1 MKSARYILLMGLI
14 GATLWIGVVKG
25 VERLRAKS
33 PQAQPAQAIT
43 LPDVT
48 INLDQVIVSNM
59 DHPLQVTHAGD
70 GSNRFFVVQ
79 KGGEIGVIQD
89 GVLQQTPFLDVSG
102 LINLSN
108 ESGLLGLVF
117 HPNYETNGYFY
128 IYYVRLS
135 DLNTVLARYSVSSTN
150 PNLADP
156 NSAFT
161 LLTVSQSF
169 PVHKGGQL
177 AFGPDGYLYISVG
190 DGGGMGPDPGNNGQD
205 ITTLSGDILRIDV
218 DGGSPYAI
226 PPGNPYV
233 GVVGADEIWLS
244 GFRNPWSFSFDR
256 LTGEMYIGDVGGAD
270 WEEIDY
276 IPAGVSGLN
285 LGWKCREGA
294 HATIFAP
301 PECTDGRIFTDPIAE
316 FPHSGGSAAVT
327 GGFVYRGTLYPALVG
342 RYFYADF
349 SSGQIWSLYQT
360 GPGTFT
366 APELE
371 LDTELAISSFG
382 EDEAGEVYVVDF
394 LGSIRRLAGS
404 ASSPDLSASTKIA
417 STTHANP
424 TEVVTYTLQVQNTGS
439 ATTGTVFLTDTIPS
453 GLSYVPGSLSATS
466 GVVNDSANPNLVW
479 QGTLSGATPVTITYR
494 VTAGAANGTFVNQAT
509 VSTANATSVMLSTSL
524 IVPRPGQGTTALDF
538 FLPGTQPNQLTA
550 TIPDATD
557 CDVCHTAAIYDKWR
571 GSMMSQAGRDPVFW
585 AALSRANED
594 MPDSGDYCLRCHT
607 PKGWLEGRSHPADGT
622 ALTTSDLGVGIT
634 CEVCHRMVD
643 PAPSANDEAVALD
656 ADIRAALTTT
666 VPTDHPGSAMLIVD
680 PADNR
685 RGPFSLT
692 PPHTAF
698 RTDFLG
704 QLGDPVTESRMCGTC
719 HNLDNPGLSWDA
731 TRGQYWSNASNAP
744 PPSVANGDLF
754 PIERTYDEWL
764 HSQYATSQGVYAPQ
778 FAGADP
784 TGIVQT
790 CQDCHLSRATGIAAE
805 EIYDPVNRDCVTT
818 GCLPEHTLV
827 GGNTWVPALLQDTR
841 WRLNAAGEASYLN
854 AAITDARS
862 MLQRAATV
870 TVTLSGAGPTKTA
883 LVRVTNETGHKLP
896 TGYPEGRRMWLNLK
910 AYNAAGAL
918 IYESA
923 AYNPSTGVLTVDPA
937 AKVYEIKQGLTP
949 DWAAELNLSAGESF
963 HFVLN
968 NTVIKDNRIPPR
980 GYTVAGYS
988 APGLPPVGANYVDGQ
1003 YWDETQYALPA
1014 DVVTV
1019 TAALY
1024 YQTASKEY
1032 IDFLRTTGGADG
1044 ATLGIL
1050 WDDSKSAPEWM
1061 AETTTAFDFPTPTPT
1076 STETSTPTITPTPGP
1091 TNTPTPTPTGLADL
1105 IFADGFEAGNLSA
1118 WSASV
1123 TDSGD
1128 LSAATG
1134 AALVGTSGLQAV
1146 IDDTAALYVRND
1158 TPSAETR
1165 YRARFYF
1172 DPNGVLMTSG
1182 DGHTI
1187 FNALQGATG
1196 VADVQFRFSGGV
1208 YQIRAR
1214 ARTDATSYISS
1225 LWYTLSDASHF
1236 IELDW
1241 LAATGVGAN
1250 NGSLTLWIDG
1260 VQMQIV
1266 GGVDNDTRRVDEV
1279 RLGPL
1284 AGIDFGT
1291 SGTEFFDAFESRRVT
1306 YIGPD
1311 GGATPTST
1319 ATPSQ
1324 TPTPTETLT
1333 PGGPT
1338 DTPTP
1343 TPTVTSTPT
1352 ETPTPTET
1360 STPTVTPTPG
1370 GPTETHTPTPTPTS
1384 GPSDVIFADGFE
1396 NGSLSAWS
1404 ASVTGGGDLSAT
1416 TGATLVGTFGMQ
1428 AVINDTTSLYVR
1440 DDTPNAETRYRAR
1453 FYFDPNGIVM
1463 TSGDGHTILEA
1474 YQGATV
1480 VLHVQFRW
1488 STSGYQVRARI
1499 RTDTT
1504 TFLTTAWYTIS
1515 DASHFIELDWLAA
1528 TGVGANNG
1536 SLTLWIDGVQMQ
1548 IVSGVDN
1555 DTRRVDE
1562 VRLGPLSGIDAGT
1575 SGTEYFDAFESRRTT
1590 FIGP

>member
-1 MKSARYILLMGLI
+1 MKSARYLLLIGLI
-14 GATLWIGVVKG
+14 GAAVLIGVVEG
-25 VERLRAKS
+25 IERSRAKS
-33 PQAQPAQAIT
+33 PQAQPAEAIT

-48 INLDQVIVSNM
+48 INVDQVIVSNM

-70 GSNRFFVVQ
+70 GSNRLFVPQ
-79 KGGEIGVIQD
+79 KGGRIGIIQN
-89 GVLQQTPFLDVSG
+89 GSLLATPFLDVSG
-102 LINLSN
+102 LISLSN

-128 IYYVRLS
+128 IYYVRVS
-135 DLNTVLARYSVSSTN
+135 DLNTMLVRYSVSATN
-150 PNLADP
+150 PNVADP

-161 LLTVSQSF
+161 ILTVPQSF

-177 AFGPDGYLYISVG
+177 AFGSDGYLYISVG
-190 DGGGMGPDPGNNGQD
+190 DGGGPGPDPGNNGQD
-205 ITTLSGDILRIDV
+205 INTLSGDILRIDV
-218 DGGSPYAI
+218 NGGSPYAI

-233 GVVGADEIWLS
+233 GVNGADEIWLS
-244 GFRNPWSFSFDR
+244 GFRNPWRFSFDR
-256 LTGEMYIGDVGGAD
+256 LTNDLYIGDVGGAD
-270 WEEIDY
+270 WEEVDY
-276 IPAGVSGLN
+276 VPAGVSALN
-285 LGWKCREGA
+285 MGWKCREGA
-294 HATIFAP
+294 HPTTFAP

-316 FPHSGGSAAVT
+316 YPHDGGSAAVT
-327 GGFVYRGTLYPALVG
+327 GGFVYRGALYPALVG

-349 SSGQIWSLYQT
+349 SSGRIWSLYQT

-371 LDTELAISSFG
+371 LDTDLAISSFG
-382 EDEAGEVYVVDF
+382 EDEAGEVYVVDY
-394 LGSIRRLAGS
+394 LGSIRRLVGS
-404 ASSPDLSASTKIA
+404 ASSPDLSASTKSA
-417 STTHANP
+417 STANANP
-424 TEVVTYTLQVQNTGS
+424 GEVVTYTLQVKNTGA
-439 ATTGTVFLTDTIPS
+439 ATSGTVFLTDTVPS

-466 GVVNDSANPNLVW
+466 GTVNASANPNLYW
-479 QGTLSGATPVTITYR
+479 QGTLSGTTPVTISYR
-494 VTAGAANGTFVNQAT
+494 VNVVAASGTFVNQAT
-509 VSTANATSVMLSTSL
+509 VTTANATSITLSDSL
-524 IVPRPGQGTTALDF
+524 IVPRPGQTTTALDF

-550 TIPDATD
+550 TIPNATD
-557 CDVCHTAAIYDKWR
+557 CDVCHTAAIYDEWR
-571 GSMMSQAGRDPVFW
+571 GSMMSQAARDPVFW
-585 AALSRANED
+585 AALSRANSDVPE
-594 MPDSGDYCLRCHT
+594 SGDYCLRCHT

-622 ALTTSDLGVGIT
+622 ALTTSDLGAGVT

-643 PAPSANDEAVALD
+643 SVPSSSDEAVALD
-656 ADIRAALTTT
+656 ANIRAALTTT
-666 VPTDHPGSAMLIVD
+666 VPTDHPGSAMMIVD

-692 PPHTAF
+692 PPHTAY
-698 RTDFLG
+698 RTDFFG
-704 QLGDPVTESRMCGTC
+704 QSGDPVTESRTCGTC
-719 HNLDNPGLSWDA
+719 HNLDNPALSWDPG
-731 TRGQYWSNASNAP
+731 RGQYWVNASNAP

-754 PIERTYDEWL
+754 PIERTFDEWL
-764 HSQYATSQGVYAPQ
+764 HSQYATSQGVFAPQ

-790 CQDCHLSRATGIAAE
+790 CQDCHLPRATGIAAE

-827 GGNTWVPALLQDTR
+827 GGNTWVPGLLQDTR

-862 MLQRAATV
+862 MLQRAAAV
-870 TVTLSGAGPTKTA
+870 TMTLSGAGPTKTA
-883 LVRVTNETGHKLP
+883 LVRVTNESGHKLP
-896 TGYPEGRRMWLNLK
+896 TGYPEGRRIWVNLK
-910 AYNAAGAL
+910 AYNSAGTL

-923 AYNPSTGVLTVDPA
+923 AYNPNNGVLTLDPA

-949 DWAAELNLSAGESF
+949 DWAAELSLPAGESF

-968 NTVIKDNRIPPR
+968 NTVLKDNRIPPR

-1003 YWDETQYALPA
+1003 YWDETPYSLPA

-1044 ATLGIL
+1044 ATLGTL
-1050 WDDSKSAPEWM
+1050 WDDSKSAPELM
-1061 AETTTAFDFPTPTPT
+1061 GETTTAFDFPTPTPT
-1076 STETSTPTITPTPGP
+1076 PTKTSTPTITPTAGP
-1091 TNTPTPTPTGLADL
+1091 TNTPTPTSTGASDL
-1105 IFADGFEAGNLSA
+1105 IFADGFESGSLSA

-1134 AALVGTSGLQAV
+1134 AALVGTYGLQAV

-1158 TPSAETR
+1158 TPNAETR

-1172 DPNGVLMTSG
+1172 DPNGVVMTSG

-1196 VADVQFRFSGGV
+1196 VADVQFRFSGV

-1214 ARTDATSYISS
+1214 ARTDGTSYISS
-1225 LWYTLSDASHF
+1225 VWYTISDASHF

-1241 LAATGVGAN
+1241 LAATGVGVN

-1284 AGIDFGT
+1284 SGIDAGT
-1291 SGTEFFDAFESRRVT
+1291 SGTEFFDAFESRRTT

-1311 GGATPTST
+1311 GGGA
-1319 ATPSQ
+1319 
-1324 TPTPTETLT
+1324 
-1333 PGGPT
+1333 
-1338 DTPTP
+1338 TPTP
-1343 TPTVTSTPT
+1343 TPTPTGGPTNTPTATSTETPTPTVTPTSTGTSTPT
-1352 ETPTPTET
+1352 ETPTP
-1360 STPTVTPTPG
+1360 G
-1370 GPTETHTPTPTPTS
+1370 GPTDTATPTPTPTS
-1384 GPSDVIFADGFE
+1384 VPSDVIFADGFE
-1396 NGSLSAWS
+1396 SGSLSAWS
-1404 ASVTGGGDLSAT
+1404 ASVTGGGDLSAAA
-1416 TGATLVGTFGMQ
+1416 GAALVGTNGLQ

-1474 YQGATV
+1474 YQGITAV
-1480 VLHVQFRW
+1480 VHVQFR
-1488 STSGYQVRARI
+1488 SSAGGYQVRARI
-1499 RTDTT
+1499 RTDAT
-1504 TFLTTAWYTIS
+1504 TFLSTAWYTIS

-1536 SLTLWIDGVQMQ
+1536 SLTLWMDGVQMQ

-1575 SGTEYFDAFESRRTT
+1575 SGAEFFDAFESRRSTY
-1590 FIGP
+1590 IGP